1 VTLERGARPRGKTIK
16 RSEAKK
22 REGESMKRDKID
34 KLIIRKQR
42 ERERKKETVVYQYFL
57 FPYKSKNHLK
67 KLKKK

>member
-1 VTLERGARPRGKTIK
+1 
-16 RSEAKK
+16 
-22 REGESMKRDKID
+22 MKRDKID

-67 KLKKK
+67 KFKKK